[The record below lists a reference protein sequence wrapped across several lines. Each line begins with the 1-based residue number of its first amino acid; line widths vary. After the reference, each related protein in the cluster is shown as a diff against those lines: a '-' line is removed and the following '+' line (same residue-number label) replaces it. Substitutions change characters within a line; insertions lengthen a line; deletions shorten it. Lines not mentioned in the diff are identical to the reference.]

1 VEERWGKMNRQRT
14 EDFYDYRDSLYDS
27 IMMVTCHYS
36 FIQMHRMYNTR
47 SEPEGFPGGSVVRNP
62 PTNSGNTGLIPGARG
77 FGMTQSNWACAPQ
90 LSILCSRAQEPHYW
104 SPCALDS
111 VLRNKRSQWEAACA
125 LQQRVDP
132 AHPTREKSAR
142 HRRPSIAKNNK

>member
-1 VEERWGKMNRQRT
+1 MNRQRT
-14 EDFYDYRDSLYDS
+14 EDFYDYRDSLYDN

-77 FGMTQSNWACAPQ
+77 FRMPQSNWACAPQ
-90 LSILCSRAQEPHYW
+90 LSILCSRAQEPQLLK
-104 SPCALDS
+104 PVCPRFCAP
-111 VLRNKRSQWEAACA
+111 
-125 LQQRVDP
+125 QQ
-132 AHPTREKSAR
+132 EKSMRSSLRTATKS
-142 HRRPSIAKNNK
+142 RPCSPN